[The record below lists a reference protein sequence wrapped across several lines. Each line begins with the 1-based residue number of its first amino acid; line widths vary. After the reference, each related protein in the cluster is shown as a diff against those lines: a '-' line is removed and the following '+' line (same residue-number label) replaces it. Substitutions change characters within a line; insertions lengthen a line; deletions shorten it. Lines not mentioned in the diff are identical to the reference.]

1 MDELGII
8 LREAREAK
16 GFTLSEVQ
24 EQIRIGTKFL
34 EALETG
40 QFQQLPTPVHAR
52 GYLRNYARFL
62 GLDPEPL
69 LERLELSYTYK
80 SQSKTPV
87 PLSQPEIS
95 LQKPLQM
102 QHDHPL
108 FRSVNLEMETSNSE
122 GSTGSIVRVAII
134 IALIVAIALIVT
146 RIMSLNTDPTNGGN
160 SAGVLDFVEGLLSG
174 DNTPEPDAAATP
186 DPLSPFPAPDTSG
199 VITPTER
206 NQSTPIAIPTLG
218 PTRPA
223 LPATLET
230 IQLRLDIV
238 ERTWIRVTIDG
249 AIVFEGQT
257 APGELYQYE
266 ANETANLRASNGIGI
281 VVTVNGVQLGKLG
294 DRQEVIDETL
304 QTTNLQ

>member
-16 GFTLSEVQ
+16 GLTLSEVQ
-24 EQIRIGTKFL
+24 EEIRIGTKFL

-62 GLDPEPL
+62 GLDPQPL
-69 LERLELSYTYK
+69 LERLELSYTYQAQGK
-80 SQSKTPV
+80 APV
-87 PLSQPEIS
+87 LPTQPEIS
-95 LQKPLQM
+95 PQKPLQM
-102 QHDHPL
+102 QHDNPL
-108 FRSVNLEMETSNSE
+108 FRPVNMEMDTSNGD

-134 IALIVAIALIVT
+134 IALVVAIALIVT
-146 RIMSLNTDPTNGGN
+146 RIMNLSGDNVSDNTNT
-160 SAGVLDFVEGLLSG
+160 GVLEFVEGILDG
-174 DNTPEPDAAATP
+174 ANTPEPDAAATP

-206 NQSTPIAIPTLG
+206 NQVTPVTIPTLE
-218 PTRPA
+218 PTRPS
-223 LPATLET
+223 LPTTMET
-230 IQLRLDIV
+230 VQLRLDIV
-238 ERTWIRVTIDG
+238 ERTWMRVTIDG
-249 AIVFEGQT
+249 NIVFEGQT

-266 ANETANLRASNGIGI
+266 ANETANVRASNGIGI

-294 DRQEVIDETL
+294 DRQEVIDESW
-304 QTTNLQ
+304 QTTN